1 MRATAWVS
9 GLLCLGNHVVLLQGG
24 TGRSGSG
31 TVQVFAALAAGRW
44 SWLPRNMSGSLW
56 PLPHI
61 SIASFFAGAWQSE
74 RLGAVLFG
82 TADTLPELRRIDDA
96 LR

>member
-1 MRATAWVS
+1 
-9 GLLCLGNHVVLLQGG
+9 
-24 TGRSGSG
+24 
-31 TVQVFAALAAGRW
+31 
-44 SWLPRNMSGSLW
+44 MSGSLW

>member
-1 MRATAWVS
+1 
-9 GLLCLGNHVVLLQGG
+9 VVVAALEH
-24 TGRSGSG
+24 RSGN
-31 TVQVFAALAAGRW
+31 W
-44 SWLPRNMSGSLW
+44 W

-61 SIASFFAGAWQSE
+61 SIPSICAGAWQSE